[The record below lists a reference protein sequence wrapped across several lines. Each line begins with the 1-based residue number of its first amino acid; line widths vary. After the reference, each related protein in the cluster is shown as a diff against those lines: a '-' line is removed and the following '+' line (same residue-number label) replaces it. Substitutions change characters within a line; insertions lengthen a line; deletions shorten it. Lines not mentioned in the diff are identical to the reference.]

1 MYANLRIF
9 SYFCH
14 TISKRKI
21 LEKKSLNLKRTLTV
35 MCLLFIGVF
44 TSFSADKPFVVVLD
58 AGHGG
63 KDAGAIGYTLKK
75 LEKDINLKVAIKVG
89 DQLAKEKNVK
99 VLYTRKKDI
108 FIPLDDRA
116 QIANKAKADLF
127 ISIHTNAAENRSAK
141 GTESYAV
148 GSSSANLAVAKREN
162 AVLLYE
168 SDYKTKYRGFDPN
181 STESYI
187 MFDFLQSKFQEQ
199 SIGFASAVEKN
210 FVKEGR
216 SSRGVKQAGF
226 WVLKQAAMPA
236 VLVELGY
243 ISNREEEEFLS
254 KDKNL
259 DKLANAIVR
268 AFIQYKKSH
277 DKRNSDGY
285 SDSESAKSSNNT
297 SVTPKV
303 EEKSDAKENVK
314 EPAKESIKESAKESS
329 SADSAEKNQPAKSD
343 SLETSQSEKKDATVV
358 EKKESTEKPSSEKTA
373 EKTVEKTKAE
383 EKKPQIYYAVQ
394 FCSASAPKSLNAKE
408 FQGLV
413 PAQEFVETGTYKY
426 KYVYG
431 HETTFD
437 AGVKLRDEVKK
448 KFKDAFL
455 VVIKDGKKLSTQEA
469 REYYK

>member
-1 MYANLRIF
+1 MKRI
-9 SYFCH
+9 
-14 TISKRKI
+14 
-21 LEKKSLNLKRTLTV
+21 LSL
-35 MCLLFIGVF
+35 MCLLWVGMSGLFA
-44 TSFSADKPFVVVLD
+44 ADKPFIVVLD

-75 LEKDINLKVAIKVG
+75 LEKDINLKVALKVG
-89 DQLAKEKNVK
+89 ELMSKEKDVK
-99 VLYTRKKDI
+99 VLYTRKKDV

-116 QIANKAKADLF
+116 QIANRAKADLF
-127 ISIHTNAAENRSAK
+127 ISIHTNAAENRSAR

-148 GSSSANLAVAKREN
+148 GSSSANLEVAKREN

-187 MFDFLQSKFQEQ
+187 MFDFLQSKYMEQ
-199 SIGFASAVEKN
+199 SISFASFVEKN
-210 FVKEGR
+210 FTKEGR
-216 SSRGVKQAGF
+216 YSRGVKQAGF

-259 DKLANAIVR
+259 DKLSEAIVK
-268 AFIQYKKSH
+268 AFVQYKKTH
-277 DKRNSDGY
+277 DKRSNDGY
-285 SDSESAKSSNNT
+285 SDADANKQQKPA
-297 SVTPKV
+297 VTPSVSPK
-303 EEKSDAKENVK
+303 EEKAPAKENVQK
-314 EPAKESIKESAKESS
+314 ESANKESVNKEAAKPNNTENSKTEPSVEKVSVDTAKVDTARKSDLPEKRETTVVEPAKNE
-329 SADSAEKNQPAKSD
+329 SAEKKAPA
-343 SLETSQSEKKDATVV
+343 
-358 EKKESTEKPSSEKTA
+358 
-373 EKTVEKTKAE
+373 
-383 EKKPQIYYAVQ
+383 EKKPSIYYAVQ
-394 FCSASAPKSLNAKE
+394 FCSASSPKSLNAKE

-431 HETTFD
+431 HETTFE

-455 VVIKDGKKLSTQEA
+455 VVIKDGKKLSTQDA
-469 REYYK
+469 RQYYK

>member
-1 MYANLRIF
+1 MEN
-9 SYFCH
+9 
-14 TISKRKI
+14 
-21 LEKKSLNLKRTLTV
+21 KSLILKRAFV
-35 MCLLFIGVF
+35 WMCLLFMGV
-44 TSFSADKPFVVVLD
+44 TTAFSAEKPFVVVLD

-75 LEKDINLKVAIKVG
+75 MEKDINLKVALKVG
-89 DQLAKEKNVK
+89 ELMSKEKNVK

-127 ISIHTNAAENRSAK
+127 ISIHTNAAENRSAR

-148 GSSSANLAVAKREN
+148 GSSSANLEVAKREN

-187 MFDFLQSKFQEQ
+187 MFDFLQSKYMEQ
-199 SIGFASAVEKN
+199 SIAFASQVEKN

-259 DKLANAIVR
+259 DKLSEAIVR
-268 AFIQYKKSH
+268 AFVQYKKNV
-277 DKRNSDGY
+277 DKRNNVGY
-285 SDSESAKSSNNT
+285 TDTDANKTVQKQEVA
-297 SVTPKV
+297 PKV
-303 EEKSDAKENVK
+303 EEKTPVKESVK
-314 EPAKESIKESAKESS
+314 EPATGAKTEGVDKGNASSVDSTQKS
-329 SADSAEKNQPAKSD
+329 SAGNVAPPS
-343 SLETSQSEKKDATVV
+343 TSQTTHQV
-358 EKKESTEKPSSEKTA
+358 TPSSENKSSS
-373 EKTVEKTKAE
+373 EKSDVADKKKD
-383 EKKPQIYYAVQ
+383 EKKPEIYYAVQ

-408 FQGLV
+408 FMGLV

-431 HETTFD
+431 HENTFE

>member
-1 MYANLRIF
+1 M
-9 SYFCH
+9 
-14 TISKRKI
+14 
-21 LEKKSLNLKRTLTV
+21 KRTFTMV
-35 MCLLFIGVF
+35 CLLFMGVV
-44 TSFSADKPFVVVLD
+44 SAFSADKPFVVVLD

-75 LEKDINLKVAIKVG
+75 MEKDINLKVALKVG
-89 DQLAKEKNVK
+89 EMMSKEKNVK

-141 GTESYAV
+141 GTETFAV
-148 GSSSANLAVAKREN
+148 GSSSANLEVAKREN
-162 AVLLYE
+162 SVLLYE

-187 MFDFLQSKFQEQ
+187 MFDFLQSKYMEQ
-199 SIGFASAVEKN
+199 SIAFASQVEKN
-210 FVKEGR
+210 FAKEGR

-259 DKLANAIVR
+259 DKLSEAIVR
-268 AFIQYKKSH
+268 AFVQYKKNV
-277 DKRNSDGY
+277 DKRNTDGY
-285 SDSESAKSSNNT
+285 SDTDANKQTPKQEMTPKSEEKGNNT
-297 SVTPKV
+297 KDTVKESVTDTKQETV
-303 EEKSDAKENVK
+303 S
-314 EPAKESIKESAKESS
+314 
-329 SADSAEKNQPAKSD
+329 EKNG
-343 SLETSQSEKKDATVV
+343 
-358 EKKESTEKPSSEKTA
+358 ESTASVDS
-373 EKTVEKTKAE
+373 TKNIKQE
-383 EKKPQIYYAVQ
+383 NITPEKKPSGEKTSQEKVSTSETKAPKIYYAVQ
-394 FCSASAPKSLNAKE
+394 FCSSSKSLPLDSKD
-408 FQGLV
+408 FKGLV
-413 PAQEFVETGTYKY
+413 PAQEYIETGTYKY

>member
-1 MYANLRIF
+1 MEKF
-9 SYFCH
+9 SL
-14 TISKRKI
+14 I
-21 LEKKSLNLKRTLTV
+21 LKRALAM
-35 MCLLFIGVF
+35 MCLLFIGVV
-44 TSFSADKPFVVVLD
+44 SAVSADKPFVVVLD

-75 LEKDINLKVAIKVG
+75 LEKDINLKVALKVG
-89 DQLAKEKNVK
+89 DLMSKEKNVK
-99 VLYTRKKDI
+99 VLYTRKKDV

-116 QIANKAKADLF
+116 QIANRAKADLF
-127 ISIHTNAAENRSAK
+127 ISIHTNAAENRSAR
-141 GTESYAV
+141 GTETYAV
-148 GSSSANLAVAKREN
+148 GSSAANLEVAKREN

-168 SDYKTKYRGFDPN
+168 SDYKTKYKGFDPN

-187 MFDFLQSKFQEQ
+187 MFDFLQSKYMEQ
-199 SIGFASAVEKN
+199 SISFASNVEKN

-243 ISNREEEEFLS
+243 ISNREEEAFLA

-259 DKLANAIVR
+259 DKLSEAIVR
-268 AFIQYKKSH
+268 AFVQYKKSI

-285 SDSESAKSSNNT
+285 SDADAKQ
-297 SVTPKV
+297 SVTKNSTST
-303 EEKSDAKENVK
+303 EEKKTVT
-314 EPAKESIKESAKESS
+314 EPAKQETKKEEPSNQEVKT
-329 SADSAEKNQPAKSD
+329 DSTVKK
-343 SLETSQSEKKDATVV
+343 QSEKERVEESAP
-358 EKKESTEKPSSEKTA
+358 EKKEEPENSTNEP
-373 EKTVEKTKAE
+373 
-383 EKKPQIYYAVQ
+383 KKPQIYYAVQ
-394 FCSASAPKSLNAKE
+394 FCSSSVQKPLNAKE
-408 FQGLV
+408 FKGMV
-413 PAQEFVETGTYKY
+413 PAQEYVETGTYKY

-448 KFKDAFL
+448 TFKDAFL
-455 VVIKDGKKLSTQEA
+455 VVIKDGVKLSTQEA